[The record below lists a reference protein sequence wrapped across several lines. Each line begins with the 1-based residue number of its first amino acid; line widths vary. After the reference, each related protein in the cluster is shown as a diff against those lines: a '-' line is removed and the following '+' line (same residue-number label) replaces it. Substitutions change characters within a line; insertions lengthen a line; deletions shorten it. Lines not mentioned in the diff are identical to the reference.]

1 MENPRLVMHLDMDA
15 FFAAIEQRD
24 HPEYRGLPVIVGA
37 QPGTRG
43 VVSTCSYEARRF
55 GVRSAMPI
63 SEAYRLCPRGIYVR
77 PDMRRYLGV
86 SHEVMEILSTISP
99 VVEPVSVDEAFLDIT
114 GLERL
119 FGSPEQ
125 IGLLAKDRIASQLHL
140 TASVGIGGNRLL
152 AKLASDFRK
161 PDGLTIVRP
170 DEVQSFLDALPVAKL
185 SGVGKV
191 LQKKCEQVGI
201 RTIRDLR
208 CLGLRQLQ
216 NHFGEKTGLSL
227 HERSQGIGSAEVG
240 LQDPRK
246 SVSREVTFDKDV
258 SDVRILHDTLL
269 ELSSD
274 VGRLARG
281 EGLAG
286 RVVHVKIRLEGF
298 ETHTRQRRLEAATQ
312 SDRQIFRTGWQLFE
326 SSGFIGSR
334 IRLIGIGLS
343 VLETAS
349 QPRSSLFDTEK
360 AEKEKRLFAAID
372 LIKARHGSRSIH
384 LGDQP
389 AADKDDSD
397 KDEE

>member
-43 VVSTCSYEARRF
+43 VVSTCSYEARTF

-77 PDMRRYLGV
+77 PDMRHYLEV
-86 SHEVMEILSTISP
+86 SHQVMEILSTISP

-119 FGSPEQ
+119 LGSPEQ

-140 TASVGIGGNRLL
+140 TASVGIGANRLL

-170 DEVQSFLDALPVAKL
+170 EDVQSFLDPLPVGKL

-191 LQKKCEQVGI
+191 LQRKCEQIGV
-201 RTIRDLR
+201 RTIKDLR
-208 CLGLRQLQ
+208 LMGLEQLQ
-216 NHFGEKTGLSL
+216 RHFGEKTGLSL
-227 HERSQGIGSAEVG
+227 HQRSQGVGSAEVG
-240 LQDPRK
+240 LREPRK
-246 SVSREVTFDKDV
+246 SVSREVTFNKDV
-258 SDVRILHDTLL
+258 SDLRVLHDTLL
-269 ELSSD
+269 ELASD
-274 VGRLARG
+274 VGRLARE
-281 EGLAG
+281 EGLTG

-298 ETHTRQRRLEAATQ
+298 ETHTRQRRLDAATQ

-326 SSGFIGSR
+326 ASGFVGSR
-334 IRLIGIGLS
+334 IRLIGVGLS
-343 VLETAS
+343 ELETAS
-349 QPRSSLFDTEK
+349 ELRPPLLDADK
-360 AEKEKRLFAAID
+360 AEREKRLFAAVDTIN
-372 LIKARHGSRSIH
+372 ARHGSRSIH
-384 LGDQP
+384 LGNQP
-389 AADKDDSD
+389 IPDKD
-397 KDEE
+397 KNEE

>member
-1 MENPRLVMHLDMDA
+1 MGENPRLVMHLDMDA

-43 VVSTCSYEARRF
+43 VVSTCSYEARTF

-77 PDMRRYLGV
+77 PDMRRYLAV
-86 SHEVMEILSTISP
+86 SGQVMEILATISP

-119 FGSPEQ
+119 FGAPEQ
-125 IGLLAKDRIASQLHL
+125 IGLLAKDRIVSQLHL
-140 TASVGIGGNRLL
+140 TASVGIGANRLL
-152 AKLASDFRK
+152 AKLASDYRK

-170 DEVQSFLDALPVAKL
+170 EEAQSFLDPMPVAKL

-191 LQKKCEQVGI
+191 LQKKCEQLRI
-201 RTIRDLR
+201 HTIKDLR
-208 CLGLRQLQ
+208 LLSLEELQ
-216 NHFGEKTGLSL
+216 RHFGDKTGLSL
-227 HERSQGIGSAEVG
+227 HQRSQGIGSAEVG
-240 LQDPRK
+240 LHDPRK
-246 SVSREVTFDKDV
+246 SVSREVTFNKDV
-258 SDVRILHDTLL
+258 SNLRVLRDTLL
-269 ELSSD
+269 ELACD

-281 EGLAG
+281 EGVAG
-286 RVVHVKIRLEGF
+286 RVVNLKVRLEGF

-326 SSGFIGSR
+326 RSGFAGSR

-343 VLETAS
+343 ALETAS
-349 QPRSSLFDTEK
+349 GGHSSLFDNERT
-360 AEKEKRLFAAID
+360 EKEKRLFAAID
-372 LIKARHGSRSIH
+372 LIKTRHGSRSIH
-384 LGDQP
+384 LGNQP
-389 AADKDDSD
+389 PADKD
-397 KDEE
+397 KDED

>member
-1 MENPRLVMHLDMDA
+1 MENMRLVMHLDMDA

-43 VVSTCSYEARRF
+43 VVSTCSYEARTF

-77 PDMRRYLGV
+77 PDMRHYLDV
-86 SHEVMEILSTISP
+86 SRQVMEILSTISP

-125 IGLLAKDRIASQLHL
+125 IGLLAKDRISSQLHL
-140 TASVGIGGNRLL
+140 TASVGIGANRLL
-152 AKLASDFRK
+152 AKLASDYRK
-161 PDGLTIVRP
+161 PDGLTVVRP
-170 DEVQSFLDALPVAKL
+170 GDVHSFLDPLPVAKL

-191 LQKKCEQVGI
+191 LQRKSEQIGI
-201 RTIRDLR
+201 RTIKDLR
-208 CLGLRQLQ
+208 SLGLEQLQ
-216 NHFGEKTGLSL
+216 RHFGEKTGLSL
-227 HERSQGIGSAEVG
+227 HQRSQGIGSAEVG
-240 LQDPRK
+240 VQDSRK
-246 SVSREVTFDKDV
+246 SVSRELTFNKDV
-258 SDVRILHDTLL
+258 SNLRILHDTLL
-269 ELSSD
+269 ELASD
-274 VGRLARG
+274 VGRMARG
-281 EGLAG
+281 EGVAG

-298 ETHTRQRRLEAATQ
+298 ETHTRQRRLEAPTQ

-326 SSGFIGSR
+326 RSGFAGSR

-343 VLETAS
+343 DLDTTQE
-349 QPRSSLFDTEK
+349 QPSSLFDSEK

-372 LIKARHGSRSIH
+372 LIKARHGNRSIH
-384 LGDQP
+384 LGNQP
-389 AADKDDSD
+389 AGDKDQN
-397 KDEE
+397 EE

>member
-43 VVSTCSYEARRF
+43 VVSTCSYEARKF
-55 GVRSAMPI
+55 GVKSAMPI
-63 SEAYRLCPRGIYVR
+63 SEAYRLCPKGIYVR

-86 SHEVMEILSTISP
+86 SHQVMEMLSTISP

-119 FGSPEQ
+119 FGPPEQ
-125 IGLLAKDRIASQLHL
+125 IGLLAKDRIASNLHL
-140 TASVGIGGNRLL
+140 TASVGIGANRLL
-152 AKLASDFRK
+152 AKLASDYRK
-161 PDGLTIVRP
+161 PDGLTVVRP
-170 DEVQSFLDALPVAKL
+170 EDVQSFLDPLPVAKL

-191 LQKKCEQVGI
+191 LQKKCEQLRI
-201 RTIRDLR
+201 RTIKDLR
-208 CLGLRQLQ
+208 GLALEQLQ
-216 NHFGEKTGLSL
+216 NYFGEKTGFSL
-227 HERSQGIGSAEVG
+227 HQRSRGIGSAEVG

-246 SVSREVTFDKDV
+246 SVSREVTFNKDESNLRV
-258 SDVRILHDTLL
+258 LRDTLL
-269 ELSSD
+269 ELACD

-281 EGLAG
+281 EGVTG

-326 SSGFIGSR
+326 RSGFAGSR

-343 VLETAS
+343 DLETPS
-349 QPRSSLFDTEK
+349 ERPSSLFHNEK

-384 LGDQP
+384 LGNQP
-389 AADKDDSD
+389 AEDKD
-397 KDEE
+397 KEEE